1 MLGSRAAAARCA
13 GRGGVGA
20 LRRGLV
26 LGEGGACTGE
36 AGPARGG
43 SGPSREGAK
52 PTRARS

>member
-1 MLGSRAAAARCA
+1 MLGSLAAAARCA
-13 GRGGVGA
+13 GRGAGGA

-43 SGPSREGAK
+43 SGPSREGA
-52 PTRARS
+52 